1 MPTQSEENNQSTK
14 YTQITNKIKEVLN
27 TLQKNLLD
35 KKLNISFPSA
45 QITSHN
51 INQKSSQIDRSIMT
65 TDSLISNTSYS
76 VSSTLPL
83 SNKNSSLLTYGKSTI
98 NVEKDILHIEL
109 DSLNSNHYLY
119 RTKFLN
125 LAKNLNSNQQ
135 TSEDDGIKKSFHYT
149 RSQSTD
155 MILFTNKTN
164 SKQSDRSRRVIVQ
177 YMSPSFM
184 FVLQLLLVLCLINR
198 ILMYSFFGIV
208 PTDTSMSFGNSQSAI
223 PISPTLVSET
233 EQTVVSTNVETF
245 HNFLLSL
252 FKLI

>member
-1 MPTQSEENNQSTK
+1 MPTHSEENNQSTK
-14 YTQITNKIKEVLN
+14 YTQIRNKIKEILN
-27 TLQKNLLD
+27 TLQKKLLNQ
-35 KKLNISFPSA
+35 KLNISLPST

-51 INQKSSQIDRSIMT
+51 INQKLSQIDRSIMT

-83 SNKNSSLLTYGKSTI
+83 SNKNSSLLPYGTSTI
-98 NVEKDILHIEL
+98 NLETDILHIDL

-119 RTKFLN
+119 KRKLLN
-125 LAKNLNSNQQ
+125 LAKNINSNQQ
-135 TSEDDGIKKSFHYT
+135 TSEDDGIKNSFHYT
-149 RSQSTD
+149 RSQSTE

-164 SKQSDRSRRVIVQ
+164 SKQSDISRRVIVQ

-184 FVLQLLLVLCLINR
+184 FVLQILLVLCLMNR

-208 PTDTSMSFGNSQSAI
+208 PTDTSMIFGNSPSVT
-223 PISPTLVSET
+223 PISSTFIKQT
-233 EQTVVSTNVETF
+233 EQTVGSTNMEIF
-245 HNFLLSL
+245 HNFLSSL